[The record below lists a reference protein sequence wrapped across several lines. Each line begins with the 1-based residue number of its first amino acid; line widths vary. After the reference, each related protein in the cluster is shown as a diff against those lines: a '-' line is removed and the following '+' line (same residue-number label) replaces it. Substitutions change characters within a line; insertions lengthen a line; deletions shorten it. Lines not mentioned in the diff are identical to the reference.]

1 MAETFKHKQA
11 ELSTTNTAIYTC
23 PSSTTAIVFMSQ
35 VANKSSS
42 DSYYATLSASDSSA
56 TTVRFLAKD
65 IQIPS
70 LAAANLI
77 GGKLVLEAG
86 DSLNA
91 YAQANGFIDIVLSVL
106 EIT

>member
-23 PSSTTAIVFMSQ
+23 PSSTTAIVFLSQ
-35 VANKSSS
+35 VSNKSSS
-42 DSYYATLSASDSSA
+42 DTYYATLSVSDSSA

-65 IQIPS
+65 IQIPAV
-70 LAAANLI
+70 AAANLI

-86 DSLNA
+86 DSLNG
-91 YAQANGFIDIVLSVL
+91 YAQANGYLDFIISVL

>member
-11 ELSTTNTAIYTC
+11 ELNTTNTAIYTC
-23 PSSTTAIVFMSQ
+23 PTSTTAIVFMSQ
-35 VANKSSS
+35 VANKSSLEP
-42 DSYYATLSASDSSA
+42 YYATISVSDSSA
-56 TTVRFLAKD
+56 TTLRYLVKD
-65 IQIPS
+65 MQIPS
-70 LAAANLI
+70 AAAANLI

-91 YAQANGFIDIVLSVL
+91 YAQANGYLDIVLSVL

>member
-1 MAETFKHKQA
+1 MAETFKHRQA

-23 PSSTTAIVFMSQ
+23 PANTTAIIFMSQ
-35 VANKSSS
+35 VANKSAA
-42 DSYYATLSASDSSA
+42 DTYYATISASDSSA

-65 IQIPS
+65 IQIPAT
-70 LAAANLI
+70 AAANLI

-91 YAQANGFIDIVLSVL
+91 YAQANGYMDIVLSVL
-106 EIT
+106 EIV